1 MIREATQKDI
11 PAIRALMKAEPSFW
25 QEEWRTDVLERGL
38 EAAAGLAFVYV
49 QGEEVIG
56 FVSGHDLGFR
66 AYLSELIVA
75 KAHKSEGV
83 GKQLMAH
90 LESALIGRGCAV
102 LIADVW
108 KDARGFYEGLGWTS
122 PDVILLRKRLTGK
135 GSQPAAPVENA
146 NKSGSR

>member
-1 MIREATQKDI
+1 
-11 PAIRALMKAEPSFW
+11 MKAEPSFW

-75 KAHKSEGV
+75 KAHKGEGV
-83 GKQLMAH
+83 GRQLVAH
-90 LESALIGRGCAV
+90 LESALVARGCAV
-102 LIADVW
+102 LVADVW
-108 KDARGFYEGLGWTS
+108 KGDRGFYESLGWTP
-122 PDVILLRKRLTGK
+122 PDVILLRKKLTKK
-135 GSQPAAPVENA
+135 GSQQAAPA
-146 NKSGSR
+146 DRR